1 MADLSWDEY
10 FMKMAYLAS
19 ERSSCIRRKVG
30 AVAVN
35 GNRILATGYN
45 GVPSGFA
52 HCDKVGCLRQMLDI
66 PSGHRHEFCRGLHAE
81 QNVLI
86 QAAIHGIN
94 LKGSTL
100 YCTLNGT
107 LSHSVKYAVP
117 AVFTIAFYCA
127 CNGAGNSSG
136 NGTADSSDNSAF
148 GCSGKHCG
156 CST

>member
-100 YCTLNGT
+100 YCTTFPCSICCKML
-107 LSHSVKYAVP
+107 
-117 AVFTIAFYCA
+117 I
-127 CNGAGNSSG
+127 GAGFERVIYAESYPDDLSR
-136 NGTADSSDNSAF
+136 SLIQESALVAVHMEV
-148 GCSGKHCG
+148 K
-156 CST
+156 TE